1 MDSPIVRLL
10 VALLVLA
17 AVPTLAAEPAP
28 PVGPTCCRS
37 TDYFPWVSLPAPGK
51 SVTVRLGEQD
61 PRYRFHTGESHF
73 LALRLPDRGAAYR
86 IEVRALP
93 ERDPSQPGGWR
104 VFYPQAV
111 LLDAFHIVT
120 RTAGAEN
127 ALPEPVGGE
136 LAPDGAYVLFLPM
149 DPATDDDRYLVV
161 HTVPPEPAPT
171 ASESWLRS
179 RSPAMRAAF
188 GWRAGASDTGRI
200 SVTVT
205 SPNPRPPAA
214 AR

>member
-1 MDSPIVRLL
+1 MDSPIARLL
-10 VALLVLA
+10 VALFTFAAAPALA
-17 AVPTLAAEPAP
+17 VEPAP
-28 PVGPTCCRS
+28 PGAAACCRS
-37 TDYFPWVSLPAPGK
+37 TDDFPWISLPAPGQ
-51 SVTVRLGEQD
+51 SVTLRIGEQD
-61 PRYRFHTGESHF
+61 PRYRFHGGESHF
-73 LALRLPDRGAAYR
+73 VALRLPTQGSAYR
-86 IEVRALP
+86 IEVRGLP

-136 LAPDGAYVLFLPM
+136 LAPDGAYVLFLPL
-149 DPATDDDRYLVV
+149 DPATDEDRFLVV

-179 RSPAMRAAF
+179 RNPAMRAAF

-200 SVTVT
+200 SITVT
-205 SPNPRPPAA
+205 APNPRPTTD